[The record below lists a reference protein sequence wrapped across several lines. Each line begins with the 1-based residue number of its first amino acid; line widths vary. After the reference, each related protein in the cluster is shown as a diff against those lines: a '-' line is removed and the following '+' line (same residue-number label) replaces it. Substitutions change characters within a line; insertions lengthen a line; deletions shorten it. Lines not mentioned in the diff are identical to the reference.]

1 MHNFTFTSCSSS
13 NLSVT
18 TAMYYFL
25 LYAAAAYVPSCNN
38 ILLRYIENTKIVN
51 IFKYI
56 ITTTSRGTNCILTQK
71 DKSVVRSCPWYMIS
85 HICIPCFML
94 SPQIFHFFLRSILE
108 INIWNAFNTKFSI
121 SLAVKIWLMYGQV
134 KLSAAVNCFIVLSYH
149 HTVFFHVK

>member
-13 NLSVT
+13 NFSVT
-18 TAMYYFL
+18 TTMHYFL
-25 LYAAAAYVPSCNN
+25 LYTAAAYVSSYDN

-56 ITTTSRGTNCILTQK
+56 ITTISLGTNCILIQK
-71 DKSVVRSCPWYMIS
+71 DKLVVRSCPWYMII

-94 SPQIFHFFLRSILE
+94 SPHNFHFFLRNVLE

-121 SLAVKIWLMYGQV
+121 SLAVKIWLLYGQV
-134 KLSAAVNCFIVLSYH
+134 RLSAAVNCFIVLLYH
-149 HTVFFHVK
+149 HTVFFHVQ